1 MSLAHTLIVE
11 GGGKEITVTLQHPLT
26 LAEIWRHFT
35 NGRARRPEIVTLSK
49 GTARVTFC

>member
-11 GGGKEITVTLQHPLT
+11 GGGKTIRVTLRHPLT

-35 NGRARRPEIVTLSK
+35 NGRARRPELITLS
-49 GTARVTFC
+49 GTVARVTF